1 MGEVLYQV
9 IKDYS
14 NSIYH
19 QFGYQDGKLHFHQ
32 QLELI
37 FCEQGEISV
46 IINGEEKIIKKGELA
61 IADCF
66 DSHQYHHLPFSFSTI
81 LIIPVQYLKKY
92 TGYLNEKCL
101 KTHFILQGE
110 KAEKMF
116 ECKRM
121 IIEYEKKNEFI
132 LNGYISILL
141 GLILQ
146 DNLNDQKPKEEYSLI
161 RNILLYIEETYD
173 QKLTLDIISDHF
185 GYSKYYFSHLF
196 NQLFK
201 CNLNDYINLVRCR
214 HAISQIINE
223 NEPIQSAAQ
232 KNGFS
237 SMRTFY
243 RTFQKFFNMS
253 PKEYFSTRHLY
264 EQKK

>member
-1 MGEVLYQV
+1 MEEILYQV

-19 QFGYQDGKLHFHQ
+19 QFGYQDGKPHIHQ

-46 IINGEEKIIKKGELA
+46 IINKEEKIIKKGEIA

-66 DSHQYHHLPFSFSTI
+66 DSHQYHHLPFSFSTLLI
-81 LIIPVQYLKKY
+81 LPVQYLKKY
-92 TGYLNEKCL
+92 TEFLNDKSL
-101 KTHFILQGE
+101 KSHFIFESE
-110 KAEKMF
+110 KAKKMF
-116 ECKRM
+116 ECKKM
-121 IIEYEKKNEFI
+121 ILEYENKNEFI
-132 LNGYISILL
+132 VNGYISILL

-146 DNLNDQKPKEEYSLI
+146 DNLNDEKPKEEYSLI
-161 RNILLYIEETYD
+161 RNILLYIEDTYN
-173 QKLTLDIISDHF
+173 QKLTLEMIADHF

-214 HAISQIINE
+214 HTISQILNE
-223 NEPIQSAAQ
+223 QEDILEAAK
-232 KNGFS
+232 KNGFT

-264 EQKK
+264 EQ